1 LLEPKAD
8 LKDRIGFSPDEFDA
22 LILTF
27 ARPVTVPE
35 HRPRYREEV
44 EMEYNPFRESDV
56 GWVSSS
62 AMTTIRLDDHL
73 WSTWPVSP

>member
-1 LLEPKAD
+1 M
-8 LKDRIGFSPDEFDA
+8 SSDA

-62 AMTTIRLDDHL
+62 AYDYD
-73 WSTWPVSP
+73 PFE